1 MPRKTGRRQ
10 KPASFVGN
18 QAINGVGHVSDGL
31 GRERCIHL
39 SSGMEPDA
47 ARCIRGKVITP
58 VPARRAGHGAAAFVG
73 AAVGA
78 EIAFVDVCVAVPAY
92 AAGTDTTINSMAAK
106 RSQKI

>member
-47 ARCIRGKVITP
+47 ARRIRGKVMTP
-58 VPARRAGHGAAAFVG
+58 VPAKRVGQGVAAFAG
-73 AAVGA
+73 AVGA
-78 EIAFVDVCVAVPAY
+78 EIAFMMVAWQLRH
-92 AAGTDTTINSMAAK
+92 GNMG
-106 RSQKI
+106 

>member
-47 ARCIRGKVITP
+47 ARRIRGKVLPLI
-58 VPARRAGHGAAAFVG
+58 PAKRVSHGVAAFVG

-78 EIAFVDVCVAVPAY
+78 DIAVVGVNVEVG
-92 AAGTDTTINSMAAK
+92 AGYHGMNG
-106 RSQKI
+106 